1 MQGNQVFNNKIKTKM
16 NKNHPKGEKQTG
28 RELCKLHIQTQH
40 KTTDQHR
47 TADTRRVTRET
58 QVEPLKQ

>member
-1 MQGNQVFNNKIKTKM
+1 MQGNQEFNNKIKTKM
-16 NKNHPKGEKQTG
+16 NKNHPEGEKQTG

-47 TADTRRVTRET
+47 ITRET